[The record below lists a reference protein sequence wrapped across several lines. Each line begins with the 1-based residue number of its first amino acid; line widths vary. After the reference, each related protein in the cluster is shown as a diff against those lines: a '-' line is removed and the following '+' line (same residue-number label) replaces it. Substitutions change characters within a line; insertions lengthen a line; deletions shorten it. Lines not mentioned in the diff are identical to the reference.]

1 MVKWFVFWLVLY
13 SGSRIARLKWLQKAT
28 SVCYTPLCR
37 AQDFLSSTFM
47 ASVIHIMVPLN
58 SYFCLVLSYVQTWIS
73 NYLFDNNTYRS
84 QQAQSTWVKQILGA
98 LILSP
103 AFPLHP
109 QCHGSRPS
117 TRSRVQ
123 TIVRSCSLHLTYL
136 SPACSSSPS
145 VPRTAFSSRRLDLS
159 RLGLSRRP
167 SLSLPHL
174 PFLQRPAHGS
184 RLHCFF
190 FPDLW
195 NSNLK
200 IFKRSWLGTGK
211 HTCLAHKCFN
221 MNKLQLHFK
230 MCESNYSFR
239 S

>member
-1 MVKWFVFWLVLY
+1 MASESNLL
-13 SGSRIARLKWLQKAT
+13 
-28 SVCYTPLCR
+28 CYTPLCR

-145 VPRTAFSSRRLDLS
+145 VPRTAFSSRRLPSPAWASPAVPRSHSHICLS
-159 RLGLSRRP
+159 S
-167 SLSLPHL
+167 S
-174 PFLQRPAHGS
+174 A
-184 RLHCFF
+184 LHMAAGCTVSF
-190 FPDLW
+190 
-195 NSNLK
+195 SQ
-200 IFKRSWLGTGK
+200 IFETLI
-211 HTCLAHKCFN
+211 
-221 MNKLQLHFK
+221 
-230 MCESNYSFR
+230 
-239 S
+239 